1 MIGLEM
7 EPVKDLV
14 LQFYSQKG
22 ILPLDEE
29 VLIQF
34 HLQKYISDHT
44 SIDNIVTYFTEAK
57 ETVKFSFQH
66 SKKSTP
72 RRNIDREPSRV
83 PTDDERILYN
93 LLNDYCRE
101 FNIGHRWVADWDH
114 VKNFACDETLQKL
127 VERYISGSMG
137 TIPLRN
143 AAIGGDR
150 ILCEFRIYTTL
161 NNVEK
166 WNKFFCAGLS
176 DEDLFRIIISRHAGV
191 EKENHRLL
199 HERKP
204 TRGSSCD
211 GLRTSIS
218 PTRARLTRGW
228 QKEKERLHEKDE
240 LHQAEVPK
248 KPRKHN
254 KKLICAPSTAPV
266 HTARPRDPEKI
277 PKSVSPLVTGT
288 PSAAS
293 RNIPDDMS
301 EIISALQVSL
311 SRSRVCTEWL
321 ETGDCALGKSCPNY
335 HS

>member
-1 MIGLEM
+1 M

-29 VLIQF
+29 VLVQF
-34 HLQKYISDHT
+34 HLQKNISDHT
-44 SIDNIVTYFTEAK
+44 SIDNIITYFTEAK
-57 ETVKFSFQH
+57 ETVQLSFQH

-72 RRNIDREPSRV
+72 RRNIDLEPSRV

-101 FNIGHRWVADWDH
+101 FNTGRKWVADWDH
-114 VKNFACDETLQKL
+114 VKNFARDDTLQKL
-127 VERYISGSMG
+127 VQRYISGSLG

-143 AAIGGDR
+143 ASIGGDR

-161 NNVEK
+161 NDVGK

-176 DEDLFRIIISRHAGV
+176 DEDLFRIIVARHVYV
-191 EKENHRLL
+191 EKENHRHL
-199 HERKP
+199 HEREQ
-204 TRGSSCD
+204 TRDNSCD
-211 GLRTSIS
+211 GYRTLIS
-218 PTRARLTRGW
+218 PTRASLTRGW
-228 QKEKERLHEKDE
+228 QKEKERLNEKDE
-240 LHQAEVPK
+240 LYQADVPK
-248 KPRKHN
+248 NPRKPN
-254 KKLICAPSTAPV
+254 NKLICAPSAAPV
-266 HTARPRDPEKI
+266 HTARPRNPEKI
-277 PKSVSPLVTGT
+277 PKSASPVLTGT

-321 ETGDCALGKSCPNY
+321 ETGDCGLGKSCPNS